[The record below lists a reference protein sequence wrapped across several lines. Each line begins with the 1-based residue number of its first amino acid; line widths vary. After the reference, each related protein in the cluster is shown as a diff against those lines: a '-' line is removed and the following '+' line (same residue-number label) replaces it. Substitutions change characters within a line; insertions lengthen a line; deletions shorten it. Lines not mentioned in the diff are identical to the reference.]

1 MPNLT
6 YIILSKQKTLNKI
19 TQERGTINLVFLN
32 NNNKNNN
39 KAKTWMHS
47 TEKS

>member
-32 NNNKNNN
+32 NNNNN
-39 KAKTWMHS
+39 KTKTRMHS